1 MCATC
6 NQLKMARPC
15 GMENLGTKNKPIYN
29 NSKDKVN
36 NTTFQFL
43 VNLGMRLGGKH
54 NHFEWGG

>member
-1 MCATC
+1 
-6 NQLKMARPC
+6 MARPC